1 MWRNQQMS
9 LIGNSRINRM
19 IGILIVTLMLAGCGQ
34 KGPLTLPQQSGLGT
48 SLSTLS
54 G

>member
-1 MWRNQQMS
+1 MS

-34 KGPLTLPQQSGLGT
+34 KGPLTLPQQSSLGT
-48 SLSTLS
+48 SVSTLS